1 MDELIALIEALCR
14 IPAPSHQEDQRA
26 EFIQKWLKEA
36 GAKGVY
42 IDEAKNVIYP
52 VDEAGKD
59 ALSIFMAHT
68 DTVFPDLTPF
78 EPRTENGRM
87 YCPGVGDD
95 TANVAVLM
103 MIARYAAQNGL
114 KSPSGLVI
122 AFNSCEEGLGNLKG
136 CRALMERFQ
145 GRVGKVVSFDSG
157 YDCVIARAVGS
168 ARYRVEVRTEG
179 GHSFA
184 NFGNRNAI
192 RYLSLLI
199 DMLYAIKPPEKPGA
213 HTTYN
218 VGMIQGGTRAL
229 PVAMGGYGWARNNAL
244 LSDWPQDFASAQLLN
259 PKKSSKEAPAALA
272 LPPDGDYLSYSGALI
287 ALLGRENTA
296 PMPIEAREEAPY
308 TAFSNGRVA
317 VMPMTQ
323 REMRRMALLSES
335 GKGPD
340 YTLDADSVRFT
351 DQLALLA
358 LPDTGFSDSPARKE
372 LALAFAAH
380 LMTADCQQALS
391 SVRAFPTIPLEQAL
405 YAGVSGYE
413 EMEQALRSEELR
425 VPTAFVNSWR
435 ASAKSLAEQALSGQ
449 ISVQSAYLQFKALFP
464 QPVSPVQT
472 KN

>member
-1 MDELIALIEALCR
+1 MFQTELGARAQAYVDGRMDELIALIEALCR

-26 EFIQKWLKEA
+26 EFIQKWLREA

-136 CRALMERFQ
+136 CRALMERFK

-184 NFGNRNAI
+184 NFGSRNAI

-218 VGMIQGGTRAL
+218 VGMIQGGTSVNTIAQQAEMLYEYRSDDMESMAAMEKAFTAA
-229 PVAMGGYGWARNNAL
+229 VQAVRAMGVEVAVEKIGERPCMGHP
-244 LSDWPQDFASAQLLN
+244 D
-259 PKKSSKEAPAALA
+259 PAA
-272 LPPDGDYLSYSGALI
+272 
-287 ALLGRENTA
+287 
-296 PMPIEAREEAPY
+296 
-308 TAFSNGRVA
+308 
-317 VMPMTQ
+317 
-323 REMRRMALLSES
+323 
-335 GKGPD
+335 
-340 YTLDADSVRFT
+340 
-351 DQLALLA
+351 
-358 LPDTGFSDSPARKE
+358 
-372 LALAFAAH
+372 
-380 LMTADCQQALS
+380 QQAL
-391 SVRAFPTIPLEQAL
+391 VRECQDIIQRHSGLRPGLGAGSTDCNIPLSLDIPAACFGVYRGQGAHTREEWIELASLEAGFKSALRMVLNQVEGEQAEF
-405 YAGVSGYE
+405 S
-413 EMEQALRSEELR
+413 
-425 VPTAFVNSWR
+425 NS
-435 ASAKSLAEQALSGQ
+435 
-449 ISVQSAYLQFKALFP
+449 
-464 QPVSPVQT
+464 
-472 KN
+472 